1 MPTDSK
7 HSIEDI
13 VNRNSNDA
21 TRRDELGISGDQSAE
36 IMEWATR
43 RQAKVRTAMKM
54 AAANSMDECR
64 RDRCDGRDGH
74 DRRDG
79 RDGCDGGVRS
89 IVKDPRRR
97 RRKLTANSMDG
108 DADVTD
114 TFRALSR
121 IGVRRKRAVNSVD
134 EC

>member
-1 MPTDSK
+1 MSTDSK

-43 RQAKVRTAMKM
+43 RQAKARTAMKM

-64 RDRCDGRDGH
+64 RG
-74 DRRDG
+74 
-79 RDGCDGGVRS
+79 GCD
-89 IVKDPRRR
+89 
-97 RRKLTANSMDG
+97 AM
-108 DADVTD
+108 DADAMD
-114 TFRALSR
+114 ADAMDADAMDADAMDALRALSR